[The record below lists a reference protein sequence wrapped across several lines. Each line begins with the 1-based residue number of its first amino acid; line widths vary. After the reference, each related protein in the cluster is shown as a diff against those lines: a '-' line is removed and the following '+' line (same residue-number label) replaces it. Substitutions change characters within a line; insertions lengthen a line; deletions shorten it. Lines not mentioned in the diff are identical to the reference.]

1 MEAAQHRPH
10 PAGPRPQRDGQ
21 RERPQRD
28 GQPRQQ
34 RERREQKPRNEQ
46 PAKAEWFDKYL
57 SFYHST
63 MTFFLL
69 LTQTL

>member
-46 PAKAEWFDKYL
+46 PAKAE
-57 SFYHST
+57 
-63 MTFFLL
+63 
-69 LTQTL
+69 